1 MDHVFPN
8 PLGVHSLVWTGEW
21 TAGAARD
28 AVRATAACGYDLLE
42 LTLHDTTAIDT
53 AGTRNLLAEHGVEI
67 ACSRGL
73 SFEADLSSTDA
84 EVSARGEAL
93 LDESLRVAGELGAR
107 YLCGALYGALGK
119 YPGPASARGR
129 AHVVAGLTRL
139 AGRAADLGITLG
151 LEVVNRYESNLVN
164 TAEQAL
170 ALIAEVDAPNLMLH
184 LDTYH
189 MNIEEP
195 DLVTPVLRAGER
207 LGYVHIG
214 ENHRGYLGSGHLDF
228 GAFFHA
234 LAEIGYAGPVTF
246 ESFSS
251 AVVSPGLTADLA
263 IWRDLWTDGADLAA
277 HAQRFIAGGLEAA
290 WRR

>member
-21 TAGAARD
+21 TPEAARD
-28 AVRATAACGYDLLE
+28 AVRTTAACGYDLLE

-53 AGTRNLLAEHGVEI
+53 AGTRRLLAEYGVGI

-73 SFEADLSSTDA
+73 SFEADLSSADP

-93 LDESLRVAGELGAR
+93 LGESLRVAGELGTS

-139 AGRAADLGITLG
+139 AARAADLGITLG

-170 ALIAEVDAPNLMLH
+170 VLIAEVGAPNLVLH

-228 GAFFHA
+228 GTFFHA
-234 LAEIGYAGPVTF
+234 LAEIGYTGPVTF

-277 HAQRFIAGGLEAA
+277 HAQRFIAGGLTAA
-290 WRR
+290 WCR